1 MRDGKFNDRIIF
13 MSDSKQN
20 KLPSKSSLL
29 EQYKIYRSGF
39 ETILNTIEYELRD
52 TITLASKPTLKSRVK
67 SFDSY
72 YRKVLRVKPE
82 INGDFPLPLLTDM
95 MGIRIICAFLEDL
108 TVVEQQIKDNF
119 VVKEIE
125 RKGASL
131 SFKEFGYESVHILV
145 EIPKD
150 ILSAA
155 ACTGFN
161 LPRDCVCE
169 IQIRTILQDAWAEVE
184 HELIYKS
191 EFSPFDLP
199 LKRKLASINAS
210 LSLAD
215 IIFQEIR
222 DYQNKL
228 NREID
233 FRRNAFYS
241 KADSIARDSF
251 PTDDVHHENTQQITS
266 PYVRGTI
273 DDMLLAAIQCHNA
286 GEMEKAVKIY
296 TDIVES
302 KPTPNNVIL
311 SVILKHRGMAFFAQN
326 KYDEALNDF
335 QQSVSYQ
342 PENFRSLYYIGIVYS
357 VQGDNE
363 KAIDFFNQSLMINE
377 HQSHVYYRRAL
388 ANYNLSN
395 YIEASSDLATAN
407 SMGLDDDDCR
417 HLQECLMKK
426 FDMNM

>member
-1 MRDGKFNDRIIF
+1 
-13 MSDSKQN
+13 MS
-20 KLPSKSSLL
+20 
-29 EQYKIYRSGF
+29 EQYHIYRSGF
-39 ETILNTIEYELRD
+39 ETILSTIEYKLRD
-52 TITLASKPTLKSRVK
+52 VISLPSKPTLKSRVK

-72 YRKVLRVKPE
+72 YRKTLRIKPPL
-82 INGDFPLPLLTDM
+82 NQDFPLPLLTDM

-108 TVVEQQIKDNF
+108 AVVEQQIKDNF
-119 VVKEIE
+119 VVKEVE

-145 EIPKD
+145 EIPKELLD
-150 ILSAA
+150 AA

-161 LPRDCVCE
+161 LPQDCVCE

-184 HELIYKS
+184 HELVYKS

-228 NREID
+228 NREVD

-241 KADSIARDSF
+241 KADSMARDSL
-251 PTDDVHHENTQQITS
+251 PMEISVSERGQQISS

-273 DDMLLAAIQCHNA
+273 DDMLLAAIQAHNA

-296 TDIVES
+296 TDIIES
-302 KPTPNNVIL
+302 EPVPSSVIL

-326 KYDEALNDF
+326 KYREALNDF
-335 QQSVSYQ
+335 QQSVAYQ
-342 PENFRSLYYIGIVYS
+342 ADNFRSLYYIGIVHS
-357 VQGDNE
+357 VLGDND
-363 KAIDFFNQSLMINE
+363 KAIDFFNQSLALNE

-388 ANYNLSN
+388 ANYNLGN
-395 YIEASSDLATAN
+395 YVESSSDLAIAHG
-407 SMGLDDDDCR
+407 MGLDDDDCR
-417 HLQECLMKK
+417 HLQDCLMRK
-426 FDMNM
+426 FDMSM

>member
-1 MRDGKFNDRIIF
+1 MDNTTQDKLSNKVA
-13 MSDSKQN
+13 MS
-20 KLPSKSSLL
+20 
-29 EQYKIYRSGF
+29 EQYHIYRSGF
-39 ETILNTIEYELRD
+39 ETILGTIEYKLRD
-52 TITLASKPTLKSRVK
+52 VVVLPSKPTFKSRVK

-72 YRKVLRVKPE
+72 YRKALRIKPPM
-82 INGDFPLPLLTDM
+82 NHKFPLPLLTDM

-108 TVVEQQIKDNF
+108 AVVEQQIKDNF
-119 VVKEIE
+119 VVKEVE

-131 SFKEFGYESVHILV
+131 SFKEFGYESIHILV
-145 EIPKD
+145 EIPKELLD
-150 ILSAA
+150 AA

-161 LPRDCVCE
+161 LPQDCVCE

-184 HELIYKS
+184 HELVYKS

-241 KADSIARDSF
+241 KADSLAHDALSSQMDK
-251 PTDDVHHENTQQITS
+251 TDKIQQITS

-273 DDMLLAAIQCHNA
+273 DDMLLAAIQAHNA

-296 TDIVES
+296 TDIIES
-302 KPTPNNVIL
+302 NPVPSNMIL

-326 KYDEALNDF
+326 KYQEALSDF
-335 QQSVSYQ
+335 QQSVSCQ
-342 PENFRSLYYIGIVYS
+342 PENFRSLYYIGIVHS
-357 VQGDNE
+357 VLGDNT
-363 KAIDFFNQSLMINE
+363 KAIDFFNQSLALNQ

-388 ANYNLSN
+388 ANYNLGN
-395 YIEASSDLATAN
+395 YVESSADLATAN
-407 SMGLDDDDCR
+407 SMGLDDDDCH
-417 HLQECLMKK
+417 HLQDCLMKK
-426 FDMNM
+426 FDMSM

>member
-1 MRDGKFNDRIIF
+1 
-13 MSDSKQN
+13 MS
-20 KLPSKSSLL
+20 
-29 EQYKIYRSGF
+29 EQYHIYRSGF
-39 ETILNTIEYELRD
+39 ETILSTIEYKLRD
-52 TITLASKPTLKSRVK
+52 VISLPSKPTLKSRVK

-72 YRKVLRVKPE
+72 YRKTLRIKPPL
-82 INGDFPLPLLTDM
+82 NQDFPLPLLTDM

-108 TVVEQQIKDNF
+108 AVVEQQIKDNF
-119 VVKEIE
+119 VVKEVE

-145 EIPKD
+145 EIPKELLD
-150 ILSAA
+150 AA

-161 LPRDCVCE
+161 LPQDCVCE

-184 HELIYKS
+184 HELVYKS

-228 NREID
+228 NREVD

-241 KADSIARDSF
+241 KADSMARDSL
-251 PTDDVHHENTQQITS
+251 PMEISVSERGQQISS

-273 DDMLLAAIQCHNA
+273 DDMLLAAIQAHNA

-296 TDIVES
+296 TDIIES
-302 KPTPNNVIL
+302 EPVPSSVIL

-326 KYDEALNDF
+326 KYREALNDF
-335 QQSVSYQ
+335 QQSVAYQ
-342 PENFRSLYYIGIVYS
+342 ADNFRSLYYIGIVHS
-357 VQGDNE
+357 VLGDND
-363 KAIDFFNQSLMINE
+363 KAIDFFNQSLSINE

-388 ANYNLSN
+388 ANYNLGN
-395 YIEASSDLATAN
+395 YVESSSDLAIAH
-407 SMGLDDDDCR
+407 SMGLADDDCR
-417 HLQECLMKK
+417 HLQDCLMRK
-426 FDMNM
+426 FDMGM

>member
-1 MRDGKFNDRIIF
+1 
-13 MSDSKQN
+13 MS
-20 KLPSKSSLL
+20 
-29 EQYKIYRSGF
+29 EQYHIYRSGF
-39 ETILNTIEYELRD
+39 ETILSTIEYKLRD
-52 TITLASKPTLKSRVK
+52 VISLPSKPTLKSRVK

-72 YRKVLRVKPE
+72 YRKTLRIKPPL
-82 INGDFPLPLLTDM
+82 NQDFPLPLLTDM

-108 TVVEQQIKDNF
+108 AVVEQQIKDNF
-119 VVKEIE
+119 VVKEVE

-145 EIPKD
+145 EIPKELLD
-150 ILSAA
+150 AA
-155 ACTGFN
+155 ACAGFN
-161 LPRDCVCE
+161 LPQDCVCE

-184 HELIYKS
+184 HELVYKS

-228 NREID
+228 NREVD

-241 KADSIARDSF
+241 KADSMARDSL
-251 PTDDVHHENTQQITS
+251 PMEISVSERGQQISS

-273 DDMLLAAIQCHNA
+273 DDMLLAAIQAHNA

-296 TDIVES
+296 TDIIES
-302 KPTPNNVIL
+302 EPVPSSVIL

-326 KYDEALNDF
+326 KYREALNDF
-335 QQSVSYQ
+335 QQSVAYQ
-342 PENFRSLYYIGIVYS
+342 ADNFRSLYYIGIVHS
-357 VQGDNE
+357 VLGDND
-363 KAIDFFNQSLMINE
+363 KAIDFFNQSLSINE

-388 ANYNLSN
+388 ANYNLGN
-395 YIEASSDLATAN
+395 YVESSSDLATAN
-407 SMGLDDDDCR
+407 SMGLADDDCR
-417 HLQECLMKK
+417 HLQDCLMRK
-426 FDMNM
+426 FDMSM

>member
-1 MRDGKFNDRIIF
+1 M
-13 MSDSKQN
+13 DSLIQS
-20 KLPSKSSLL
+20 KLPDKSVIL
-29 EQYKIYRSGF
+29 EQYHACRSGF
-39 ETILNTIEYELRD
+39 ETILSTMEYKLRD
-52 TITLASKPTLKSRVK
+52 TIFLSSKPTFKSRVK

-72 YRKVLRVKPE
+72 YRKILRVKPALSGE
-82 INGDFPLPLLTDM
+82 FPLPLLTDM

-108 TVVEQQIKDNF
+108 AVVEQQIKDNF
-119 VVKEIE
+119 IVREIE

-145 EIPKD
+145 EIPKELLD
-150 ILSAA
+150 AA
-155 ACTGFN
+155 SCTGFK
-161 LPRDCVCE
+161 LPDNCVCE

-184 HELIYKS
+184 HELVYKS

-222 DYQNKL
+222 DYQSKL
-228 NREID
+228 NHEID
-233 FRRNAFYS
+233 FRRNTFYS
-241 KADSIARDSF
+241 KADSIARDSL
-251 PTDDVHHENTQQITS
+251 PPQSDASERSQPIAS

-273 DDMLLAAIQCHNA
+273 DDMLLAAIQAHNA
-286 GEMEKAVKIY
+286 DDMEKAVKIY
-296 TDIVES
+296 TDIVDS
-302 KPTPNNVIL
+302 KPAPNNIIL

-326 KYDEALNDF
+326 RYQEALHDF

-342 PENFRSLYYIGIVYS
+342 PENFRSLYYIGIVYT
-357 VQGDNE
+357 VLGDNE
-363 KAIDFFNQSLMINE
+363 KAIEFFDQSLAINE

-388 ANYNLSN
+388 ANYKLSR
-395 YIEASSDLATAN
+395 YVEASADLATAN

-417 HLQECLMKK
+417 HLHDCLTRK
-426 FDMNM
+426 FDMSM

>member
-1 MRDGKFNDRIIF
+1 MRI
-13 MSDSKQN
+13 
-20 KLPSKSSLL
+20 
-29 EQYKIYRSGF
+29 
-39 ETILNTIEYELRD
+39 
-52 TITLASKPTLKSRVK
+52 KPPIK
-67 SFDSY
+67 
-72 YRKVLRVKPE
+72 E
-82 INGDFPLPLLTDM
+82 NFPLPLLTDM

-108 TVVEQQIKDNF
+108 AVVEQQIKDNF

-125 RKGASL
+125 RKGASM

-145 EIPKD
+145 EIPND
-150 ILSAA
+150 LLDAA

-161 LPRDCVCE
+161 LPHDCICE

-241 KADSIARDSF
+241 KADSIARDVLPNHLDAPESM
-251 PTDDVHHENTQQITS
+251 EQINS
-266 PYVRGTI
+266 PYTRGTI
-273 DDMLLAAIQCHNA
+273 DDMLLAAIQAHNA
-286 GEMEKAVKIY
+286 GEMEKAVRIY

-302 KPTPNNVIL
+302 SPSPSNIIL

-326 KYDEALNDF
+326 KYEDALNDF
-335 QQSVSYQ
+335 QQSVAYQ
-342 PENFRSLYYIGIVYS
+342 PENFRSLYYIGIVHS
-357 VQGDNE
+357 VRGDNE
-363 KAIDFFNQSLMINE
+363 KAIEFFNQSLACNA

-388 ANYNLSN
+388 ANYNLSR
-395 YIEASSDLATAN
+395 YVEASSDLAMAN
-407 SMGLDDDDCR
+407 SMGLDDEDCR
-417 HLQECLMKK
+417 HLQDCLMRK

>member
-1 MRDGKFNDRIIF
+1 
-13 MSDSKQN
+13 MSDLQN
-20 KLPSKSSLL
+20 KKLPTKSEMQ

-39 ETILNTIEYELRD
+39 ETILSTIEFKLRD
-52 TITLASKPTLKSRVK
+52 TIILPSRPTFKSRVK

-72 YRKVLRVKPE
+72 YRKVLRIKPPLKE
-82 INGDFPLPLLTDM
+82 EFPLPLLTDM

-108 TVVEQQIKDNF
+108 AVVEQQIKDNF
-119 VVKEIE
+119 VVREIE

-131 SFKEFGYESVHILV
+131 NFKEFGYESVHVLV

-150 ILSAA
+150 LLDAA

-161 LPRDCVCE
+161 LPHDCVCE

-233 FRRNAFYS
+233 LRRNAFYS
-241 KADSIARDSF
+241 KADSIAREELPNGLKPPAQS
-251 PTDDVHHENTQQITS
+251 QQINS

-273 DDMLLAAIQCHNA
+273 DDMLLAAIQAHNA

-302 KPTPNNVIL
+302 KPTPYNIIL

-326 KYDEALNDF
+326 KYDEALIDF
-335 QQSVSYQ
+335 QQSVVFQ
-342 PENFRSLYYIGIVYS
+342 PENFRSLYYIGIVHS
-357 VQGDNE
+357 VRGDNE
-363 KAIDFFNQSLMINE
+363 QAIAFFNQSLGYNE

-388 ANYNLSN
+388 ANYNLSR
-395 YIEASSDLATAN
+395 YVEASADLATAN
-407 SMGLDDDDCR
+407 SMGLDDEDCR

>member
-1 MRDGKFNDRIIF
+1 
-13 MSDSKQN
+13 MSDVTKN
-20 KLPSKSSLL
+20 KLPSKSILL
-29 EQYKIYRSGF
+29 EQYKINRSGF
-39 ETILNTIEYELRD
+39 ETILSTIEYKLRD
-52 TITLASKPTLKSRVK
+52 IITLPSRPTLKSRVK
-67 SFDSY
+67 SFESY
-72 YRKVLRVKPE
+72 YRKVVRVKPPIKDE
-82 INGDFPLPLLTDM
+82 FPLPLLTDI

-108 TVVEQQIKDNF
+108 AVVEQQIKDNF

-125 RKGASL
+125 QKGASL

-145 EIPKD
+145 EIPKELLD
-150 ILSAA
+150 AA
-155 ACTGFN
+155 ACTGFT
-161 LPRDCVCE
+161 LPQDCVCE

-241 KADSIARDSF
+241 KADAIARDEL
-251 PTDDVHHENTQQITS
+251 PLPMVAPEKNQQINS

-273 DDMLLAAIQCHNA
+273 DDMLLAAIQAHNA
-286 GEMEKAVKIY
+286 GEMKKAVKIY

-302 KPTPNNVIL
+302 KPTPNNIIL

-326 KYDEALNDF
+326 KYDEALKDF
-335 QQSVSYQ
+335 QQSVVYQ
-342 PENFRSLYYIGIVYS
+342 PENYRSLYYIGIVYS

-363 KAIDFFNQSLMINE
+363 KAIEFFNQSLAFNE

-388 ANYNLSN
+388 SNYNLSR
-395 YIEASSDLATAN
+395 YVEASSDLATAK

-417 HLQECLMKK
+417 LLQDCLMKK